1 MARILI
7 LYGTTDGHTVRIA
20 ESIRDTL
27 LARGDQVDVVE
38 AGRTGPNPADYAGI
52 VVAASVHGGR
62 YQRRVRSWVHENA
75 LALGEKPTA
84 FVSVSL
90 GVLQQDAAVQREVH
104 AIVNRFLLS
113 TGWRPAIT
121 KNVAGALVYR
131 KYGWLKRWV
140 MRRIT
145 AKAGGNTDTRRN
157 WEYTDWDDVRVFAEQ
172 FASLV
177 HGGRDVPAE
186 STRRTHAA

>member
-7 LYGTTDGHTVRIA
+7 LYGTTDGHTARIA
-20 ESIRDTL
+20 ESIRGTL
-27 LARGDQVDVVE
+27 LARGDQVDIVE
-38 AGRTGPNPADYAGI
+38 AGRSGPNPADYAGI

-62 YQRRVRSWVHENA
+62 YQRRVRSWVRANA
-75 LALGEKPTA
+75 FVLGNTPTA
-84 FVSVSL
+84 FISVSL
-90 GVLQQDAAVQREVH
+90 GVLQQDPAVQREVQ

-121 KNVAGALVYR
+121 KNVAGALLYR

-140 MRRIT
+140 MKRIT

-157 WEYTDWDDVRVFAEQ
+157 WEYTDWDDVRVFADQ
-172 FASLV
+172 FAALV